1 MSVNVDEDSQIPSYD
16 SFNMLGNNK
25 LPFIILLIVV
35 IFIYIMLF
43 GFLNNISVDNEN
55 TKWWILILEII
66 LVLVLVVV
74 VALNINSF
82 TDKDYNFSTEIKNLF
97 STKRTEVNV
106 RVGGADTDTPTATV
120 TKTECSTDASDGEVF
135 NIPKNIYT
143 YKQAKD
149 VCSSLNARL
158 ATYNEVESAYNEGG
172 SWCSY
177 GWSDEQMALF
187 PTQKDVYNKLKL
199 IPGHQHDCGRPGVNG
214 GYIDNKNFKFGV
226 NCYGKKPHWTEKDK
240 DFMDNYTYSPSM
252 SDASYNDISN
262 NKTNS
267 ISDILIAP
275 FNKLKWSYE

>member
-43 GFLNNISVDNEN
+43 GFLNNISIDNEN
-55 TKWWILILEII
+55 TKWWILLLEII
-66 LVLVLVVV
+66 LVIILVIV
-74 VALNINSF
+74 VALNMKSF
-82 TDKDYNFSTEIKNLF
+82 TDKEYNFSTEIKNLF

-106 RVGGADTDTPTATV
+106 TVDGAE
-120 TKTECSTDASDGEVF
+120 TKTECASTDASDGEVF

-143 YKQAKD
+143 YDQAKD

-214 GYIDNKNFKFGV
+214 GYIDNKKFKFGV

-240 DFMDNYTYSPSM
+240 DFMDNYSYSPSM
-252 SDASYNDISN
+252 TDSSYNDISN
-262 NKTNS
+262 NKVNS
-267 ISDILIAP
+267 IASILIAP
-275 FNKLKWSYE
+275 FNKSKWSYE

>member
-43 GFLNNISVDNEN
+43 GFLNNISIDNEN
-55 TKWWILILEII
+55 TKWWILLLEII
-66 LVLVLVVV
+66 LVIILVIV
-74 VALNINSF
+74 VALNMKSF
-82 TDKDYNFSTEIKNLF
+82 TDKEYNFSTEIKNLF

-106 RVGGADTDTPTATV
+106 TVDGAE
-120 TKTECSTDASDGEVF
+120 TKTECASTDASDGEVF

-143 YKQAKD
+143 YDQAKD

-214 GYIDNKNFKFGV
+214 GYIDNKKFKFGV

-240 DFMDNYTYSPSM
+240 DFMDNYSYSPSM
-252 SDASYNDISN
+252 TDSSYNDISN
-262 NKTNS
+262 NSSNS
-267 ISDILIAP
+267 ISNILIAP

>member
-1 MSVNVDEDSQIPSYD
+1 MSVNVNEDSQIPSYD

-55 TKWWILILEII
+55 TKWWILLLEII
-66 LVLVLVVV
+66 LVAVLVIVV
-74 VALNINSF
+74 GLNINTF
-82 TDKDYNFSTEIKNLF
+82 VDKDYNFSTEIKNLF
-97 STKRTEVNV
+97 SSKRTEVNV
-106 RVGGADTDTPTATV
+106 RVDGAD
-120 TKTECSTDASDGEVF
+120 TKTECTTTDASDGEVF

-143 YKQAKD
+143 YTQAKD
-149 VCSSLNARL
+149 VCGSLNARL
-158 ATYNEVESAYNEGG
+158 ATYNEVEEAYNQGG
-172 SWCSY
+172 NWCSY

-214 GYIDNKNFKFGV
+214 GYIDNKKFKFGV

-240 DFMDNYTYSPSM
+240 DFMDNYSYSPSM
-252 SDASYNDISN
+252 SDSSYNDISN
-262 NKTNS
+262 NGRDS
-267 ISDILIAP
+267 ISNLLIAP

>member
-43 GFLNNISVDNEN
+43 GFLNDISVDNEN
-55 TKWWILILEII
+55 TKWWILLLEII
-66 LVLVLVVV
+66 LVAVLVIVV
-74 VALNINSF
+74 GLNINTF
-82 TDKDYNFSTEIKNLF
+82 VDKEYNFSTEIKNLF

-106 RVGGADTDTPTATV
+106 RVDGAD
-120 TKTECSTDASDGEVF
+120 TKTECATTDASDGEVF

-143 YKQAKD
+143 YTQAKD

-158 ATYNEVESAYNEGG
+158 ATYNEVEEAYNEGG
-172 SWCSY
+172 NWCSY

-240 DFMDNYTYSPSM
+240 DFMDNYSYSPTLT
-252 SDASYNDISN
+252 DASYNDISN
-262 NKTNS
+262 NKTKS

>member
-66 LVLVLVVV
+66 LVIILIVVV
-74 VALNINSF
+74 GLNMDSLYE
-82 TDKDYNFSTEIKNLF
+82 YNFSTEIKNLF

-106 RVGGADTDTPTATV
+106 TVDGAETSTT
-120 TKTECSTDASDGEVF
+120 TECATSTDASDGEVF

-143 YKQAKD
+143 YEKAKN
-149 VCSSLNARL
+149 VCSALNARL
-158 ATYNEVESAYNEGG
+158 ATYNEVEEAYNQGG
-172 SWCSY
+172 NWCSY

-240 DFMDNYTYSPSM
+240 DFMDNYSYSPSM
-252 SDASYNDISN
+252 TDASYNDISN
-262 NKTNS
+262 NSTNL
-267 ISDILIAP
+267 ISNLLIAP
-275 FNKLKWSYE
+275 FNKLKWSYD